1 MLENIVQY
9 ICLAWILGMTIYAI
23 VNRLL
28 SYTKRA
34 RELAE
39 KERTLNDKEKELC
52 SKECNIQSLIKI
64 RDEDT
69 STMRDVYLQKE
80 RDLQKNH
87 QKRIDDLEKSYKD
100 RLNAEVNEHI
110 QESLSKV
117 SQRPYFKKSRAFYAL
132 SNTKSLIVNDRFFR
146 ATREPISISSSLSV
160 SAEISS
166 NDKTYH
172 TTLDKCDCDDYYHR
186 KIPCKHMLRLAIDL
200 GLLASIDTSA
210 FLNAYT
216 EHYAQL
222 QEKIKELQKA
232 TRDYERNQ
240 KIMAEIKSIRSSSF
254 DRSSAW
260 LAQMLADYFD
270 VEDQR
275 FTARLMSK
283 NRPAIKA
290 AERMTELRKEKR
302 EAIQKYKLL
311 EYQLLLYESLF
322 PWLPEYRTVTPSDVE
337 RLVEL
342 SGATDE
348 SGENEYS
355 SMRHWLSPDEYA
367 SLSSCEKYQL
377 ALDRYMSRSK
387 SNWEIGIEYER
398 YVGYLYEQDGYTV
411 TYSGALQK
419 LEDMGRDLIAQ
430 KGDVIHVVQCKRWA
444 KEKVIHEKHI
454 FQLYGTCILLTKE
467 HPWHTIVP
475 VFYTTTELSDT
486 AKYCAKKMGVQI
498 HDNCQYND
506 YPMIKC
512 NISKSGEKIYHLP
525 FDMQY
530 DRIIIEKENGESYV
544 RTVAEAEALGFRR
557 AHRWSSRQGETVAAS
572 SAE

>member
-1 MLENIVQY
+1 M
-9 ICLAWILGMTIYAI
+9 
-23 VNRLL
+23 LL
-28 SYTKRA
+28 SDETTLTLFVFLTPALITICVLLRKLYVKTAILKDVR
-34 RELAE
+34 
-39 KERTLNDKEKELC
+39 RTLNLVDEKYKLYLKLEKEDIRL
-52 SKECNIQSLIKI
+52 SYEKKYKKLQHSLDEREAALKIDIKQYES
-64 RDEDT
+64 RLADG
-69 STMRDVYLQKE
+69 V
-80 RDLQKNH
+80 
-87 QKRIDDLEKSYKD
+87 QKRIREILS
-100 RLNAEVNEHI
+100 NA
-110 QESLSKV
+110 SK
-117 SQRPYFKKSRAFYAL
+117 RPYFSDTLVFRELRDPELLADNSRFQ
-132 SNTKSLIVNDRFFR
+132 R
-146 ATREPISISSSLSV
+146 AITEPLSISASVCISADIKSKENQYQTSLNSCTCQDFVIHHSV
-160 SAEISS
+160 
-166 NDKTYH
+166 
-172 TTLDKCDCDDYYHR
+172 
-186 KIPCKHMLRLAIDL
+186 CKHMFRLAVDMGLLSAESEALRLTFSRQI
-200 GLLASIDTSA
+200 
-210 FLNAYT
+210 
-216 EHYAQL
+216 AQL
-222 QEKIKELQKA
+222 NHTIQVHKLHL
-232 TRDYERNQ
+232 RDYDHNKALR
-240 KIMAEIKSIRSSSF
+240 KEIDKIRSDSFESTAPWIAAMIADHIDESDRAFNAALSPKKTTPSKSS
-254 DRSSAW
+254 
-260 LAQMLADYFD
+260 
-270 VEDQR
+270 EE
-275 FTARLMSK
+275 
-283 NRPAIKA
+283 KA
-290 AERMTELRKEKR
+290 KLRKEKR
-302 EAIQKYKLL
+302 EAVRKYTLL
-311 EYQLLLYESLF
+311 EYQLLIYESLF

-498 HDNCQYND
+498 HDNCQYID
-506 YPMIKC
+506 YPIINC
-512 NISKSGEKIYHLP
+512 NFSNSVEKIYHLP

-544 RTVAEAEALGFRR
+544 RTVAEAEASGFRR
-557 AHRWSSRQGETVAAS
+557 AHRWRSRQGETVAAS

>member
-1 MLENIVQY
+1 MDDIEKIISYLCIALI
-9 ICLAWILGMTIYAI
+9 ICAVIYSLI
-23 VNRLL
+23 DGLL
-28 SYTKRA
+28 SYTKRGKA
-34 RELAE
+34 VVEKEKYVNAKERELQA
-39 KERTLNDKEKELC
+39 KEEELR
-52 SKECNIQSLIKI
+52 N
-64 RDEDT
+64 
-69 STMRDVYLQKE
+69 
-80 RDLQKNH
+80 
-87 QKRIDDLEKSYKD
+87 
-100 RLNAEVNEHI
+100 NAEIRLSNEAGEKI
-110 QESLSKV
+110 KKSLYDV
-117 SQRPYFKKSRAFYAL
+117 SQRPYFKNSRAFHTIADIIPMID
-132 SNTKSLIVNDRFFR
+132 NARFYKA
-146 ATREPISISSSLSV
+146 ATEPISISSPVSV
-160 SAEISS
+160 SATILSG
-166 NDKTYH
+166 DHIYH
-172 TTLDKCDCDDYYHR
+172 TTLDDCDCPYFRAR
-186 KIPCKHMLRLAIDL
+186 KIPCKHMLRLAINL

-240 KIMAEIKSIRSSSF
+240 IIMAEIKSIRSSSF
-254 DRSSAW
+254 DRSAAW

-270 VEDQR
+270 IEDQR
-275 FTARLMSK
+275 FTADLISK

-302 EAIQKYKLL
+302 EAVRKYKLL

-557 AHRWSSRQGETVAAS
+557 AHRWRSRQGETVAAS